1 MAMREYSVTYTTK
14 DGQRLME
21 TVAARSHHAVE
32 RRIADL
38 GGTIIALD
46 RADDEYPRKVRTL
59 RRTIGCS
66 TLVILLVVLAVVLYW
81 SIGRAIGGK

>member
-1 MAMREYSVTYTTK
+1 MSMREYSVTYTTK
-14 DGQRLME
+14 DGQRRME
-21 TVAARSHHAVE
+21 TMAARSHRDIE
-32 RRIADL
+32 RKIADL

-46 RADDEYPRKVRTL
+46 RADDDYPRKVRSR

-81 SIGRAIGGK
+81 SLGKVK